1 MDSGCQSVQYLVLER
16 DVSVSCYRPLS
27 VVVVFSVS
35 DRTVDKLV
43 HLWRIVVD
51 VAAVVIIK
59 SRGHTVLVV
68 RRKDR
73 DDFQFI
79 SGNGKN
85 VVHVVGQ
92 RKVDIRREFLS
103 QFVGTPVT
111 YGKALLLIP
120 LDHRFLVVVTEG
132 EVMFCLRAS
141 AAHRDIVLGV

>member
-1 MDSGCQSVQYLVLER
+1 MFGIIDGFQSGENVGSSLDGSCKTIENLILER
-16 DVSVSCYRPLS
+16 DVSIHSQCALP
-27 VVVVFSVS
+27 VVVEFPVS
-35 DRTVDKLV
+35 DGTVHEFA
-43 HLWRIVVD
+43 HLRAVAVD
-51 VAAVVIIK
+51 FLAVVIIK

-111 YGKALLLIP
+111 YGKPLLLIP

-132 EVMFCLRAS
+132 
-141 AAHRDIVLGV
+141 